1 MYFTRTKNLPSVTS
15 QICNYWA
22 LKRVKRNTEI
32 IYINYAIKRYLTGG
46 SVFVPVNFE
55 YWNITSFG
63 LGPRRKNTSIIP
75 LSENQW
81 VSSWGIWVLPFT
93 KSTIDE
99 TTP

>member
-1 MYFTRTKNLPSVTS
+1 MKYFIL
-15 QICNYWA
+15 
-22 LKRVKRNTEI
+22 L
-32 IYINYAIKRYLTGG
+32 NYAIKRYLTGG
-46 SVFVPVNFE
+46 SGFVPVNFE